1 MSSAQLGISV
11 AKMIR
16 AGKVSGISCTGA
28 NLEEDIFNL
37 VVRRR
42 RPVLVLCCDRHLDER
57 ALLLRHRGC
66 VVLCFA

>member
-37 VVRRR
+37 VVSFF
-42 RPVLVLCCDRHLDER
+42 VVAFANAVFFCCEDISI
-57 ALLLRHRGC
+57 
-66 VVLCFA
+66 